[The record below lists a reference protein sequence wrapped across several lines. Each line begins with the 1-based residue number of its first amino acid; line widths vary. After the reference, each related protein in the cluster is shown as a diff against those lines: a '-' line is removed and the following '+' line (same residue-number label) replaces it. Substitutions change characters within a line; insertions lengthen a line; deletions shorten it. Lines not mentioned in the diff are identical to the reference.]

1 MHLTIM
7 ASYKENISMLKKNFG
22 NGMHLTIMAS
32 YKENISMLLSLHTTQ
47 NNDASYKELGF
58 NEYH

>member
-7 ASYKENISMLKKNFG
+7 ASYKENIG
-22 NGMHLTIMAS
+22 
-32 YKENISMLLSLHTTQ
+32 MLLSLHTTQ